1 MMQSCVSAFARSART
16 IALAA
21 VVLAVGATTLLAQAT
36 TGKLEGKV
44 RDQQGAPIA
53 NAQVIIVGTKFGAQ
67 TNADG
72 YYFINN
78 VPAGL
83 VTIQTSFIGYK
94 TTRVT
99 DIRVVSGQTITSDV
113 TLESTPVQVDEI
125 TVVAAANELVPR
137 DAVTTKQN
145 VEGDYADKLPVDRI
159 NNVLA
164 LQPGVVA
171 SATGNTLSIRGGRVD
186 EGATY
191 IDGVPVGPGNR
202 GAAQDAAPGGQ
213 NVTVGT
219 NGFEDASVTTG
230 GASAAFGGAQSGIV
244 SISTRT
250 GGSKFNGAVGYET
263 DGLFG
268 NSVSLGFNRVTASLG
283 GPIVSN
289 LTFFISGAVEGAQSN
304 GTLGTAG
311 ADRQDSPYFVAAGTD
326 TVVGVPS
333 VRDDP
338 TADTT
343 YVTIQNLAV
352 YTGKCDET
360 MSYAGINIKNITDS
374 AGEMN
379 NNYGQD
385 CQGIRIPGTA
395 ASTYQVQGKLNYSYG
410 TGSRLFLSAI
420 ASQAQARG
428 WAGGLAGTYTSI
440 YNPQILG
447 ASTANNQVYTL
458 GITQNLSKSAAR
470 ALALD
475 LNLSY
480 QRDQFISGPM
490 TRQSEADTRAPW
502 GGFMLTPIDYQ
513 FNFDNFPLNDELLKN
528 WQQNLPTR
536 QTPYDLQNI
545 SQYGLVDLWRNNAY
559 GVTGFSES
567 GGPTGAI
574 NLATESRWIGTAA
587 LDWQLDRYNRV
598 KIGGGYTGYDIT
610 SYSSGLTSQFFSDY
624 FSVKPTSYTG
634 YAEDRLDLGDV
645 VLVAGLRYDY
655 YNSNASHPQYCRAAS
670 TGGTPA
676 TDSAIA
682 CQLSA
687 RISTNPMY
695 DPNNAQASLDSIYVA
710 DQSHTYLSP
719 HLQVSFPVS
728 ERTNMRF
735 SYAHQV
741 QAPDFSLI
749 LSGMNTDIDITNAN
763 QVYGA
768 DLDFGTTITFEF
780 GIRHA
785 FSDDMVLDFSAYNR
799 DVQANA
805 AGRILSIYDPVK
817 LAYNDLRYYT
827 NQDFGNYRG
836 FDIRLDKR
844 IGSLFN
850 GTLAYSFADAKNT
863 GSDPNTYINFGSR
876 VVNQLQPNGAEP
888 PPSAYLPTT
897 YTRPHNL
904 AGSFSVTFPNQW
916 NAGSTTGAI
925 FQNVGIFATF
935 RVASG
940 TAYTVCPSESG
951 NEGNLSPNVCAK
963 GNFDG
968 DQNGARI
975 PTFRNTDLRVTKGF
989 RFGAM
994 DLTAY
999 LDVRNV
1005 FNFENTI
1012 QVFSTTNGI
1021 ANSAELQE
1029 VWAGDSGSYA
1039 NEAIQSGAYDVATG
1053 AMTLPATGGCDTW
1066 SLQNGNPGAP
1076 NCIYLIRAEQRF
1088 GNGDGVFSISE
1099 QRRASAAYY
1108 YTGRSNAS
1116 FTSAPRRMRLG
1127 LELNF

>member
-1 MMQSCVSAFARSART
+1 MMQSCVSAFARTART
-16 IALAA
+16 VALAA

-99 DIRVVSGQTITSDV
+99 DIRVASGQTITSDV
-113 TLESTPVQVDEI
+113 TLESTPIQVTEI
-125 TVVAAANELVPR
+125 TVVAAQNELVPR
-137 DAVTTKQN
+137 DAVTTKQS

-171 SATGNTLSIRGGRVD
+171 STSGNTLSIRGGRVD

-191 IDGVPVGPGNR
+191 IDGVPVGSGNR
-202 GAAQDAAPGGQ
+202 GAAQDAAPATQ
-213 NVTVGT
+213 NVSVGT
-219 NGFEDASVTTG
+219 NGFEDASITTG

-250 GGSKFNGAVGYET
+250 GGSKFSGAVGYES
-263 DGLFG
+263 DELFG
-268 NSVSLGFNRVTASLG
+268 NSTSLGFNRVTASLG

-289 LTFFISGAVEGAQSN
+289 LTFFLSGAVEGSQSN
-304 GTLGTAG
+304 GALGTAG
-311 ADRQDSPYFVAAGTD
+311 MDRADSPYFVAAGTD
-326 TVVGVPS
+326 TVVKVPS
-333 VRDDP
+333 VRGDP
-338 TADTT
+338 TADTS

-360 MSYAGINIKNITDS
+360 MSYAGINISKSSNP
-374 AGEMN
+374 EMAD
-379 NNYGQD
+379 NYGVD
-385 CQGIRIPGTA
+385 CQGIRMPGTA

-410 TGSRLFLSAI
+410 TGSRIFLSAI
-420 ASQAQARG
+420 ASQGQARN
-428 WAGGLAGTYTSI
+428 WAGGITGTYASI

-458 GITQNLSKSAAR
+458 GITQNLSKSAER

-475 LNLSY
+475 INLSY
-480 QRDQFISGPM
+480 QHDQFISGPM
-490 TRQSEADTRAPW
+490 TRESEANTRDPW
-502 GGFMLTPIDYQ
+502 GGFMLAPIDYL
-513 FNFDNFPLNDELLKN
+513 FNFDNFPLDDQLLDN
-528 WQQNLPTR
+528 WQQNIPER
-536 QTPYDLQNI
+536 QTPYDLQDVG
-545 SQYGLVDLWRNNAY
+545 QYGLTDNWRNNAY
-559 GVTGFSES
+559 GLTGFSES

-574 NLATESRWIGTAA
+574 NMSTESRWIAGAA
-587 LDWQLDRYNRV
+587 LDWQVDRYNRI
-598 KIGGGYTGYDIT
+598 KIGGGYTGFEMT

-624 FSVKPTSYTG
+624 FKEKPTAYTG

-655 YNSNASHPQYCRAAS
+655 YNSNAAHPQYCRAAS

-682 CQLSA
+682 CQLTA
-687 RISTNPMY
+687 RISTNPMF
-695 DPNNAQASLDSIYVA
+695 DANNAEASLDSIYVD

-749 LSGMNTDIDITNAN
+749 LSGINTDIDITNAN

-805 AGRILSIYDPVK
+805 AGRLLSIYDPVK
-817 LAYNDLRYYT
+817 LSYNDLRYYT

-836 FDIRLDKR
+836 FDLRLDKR

-888 PPSAYLPTT
+888 PPSAFLPTT

-904 AGSFSVTFPNQW
+904 AGSFSVTFPNGW

-940 TAYTVCPSESG
+940 TAYTVCPAESG
-951 NEGNLSPNVCAK
+951 NENNLSPGVCSK

-968 DQNGARI
+968 DQNGARL

-999 LDVRNV
+999 IDVRNL
-1005 FNFENTI
+1005 FNFENTV
-1012 QVFSTTNGI
+1012 QVFTTTNGI
-1021 ANSAELQE
+1021 ENAVELQT
-1029 VWAGDSGSYA
+1029 VWAGDSSSYA
-1039 NEAIQSGAYDVATG
+1039 IEAAASNAYNSATG
-1053 AMTLPATGGCDTW
+1053 AMTLPTPNGCDSW
-1066 SLQNGNPGAP
+1066 SLQNGDPGAP
-1076 NCIYLIRAEQRF
+1076 NCMYLIRAEERF
-1088 GNGDGVFSISE
+1088 GDGDGVFSLSE

-1116 FTSAPRRMRLG
+1116 FTSSPRRMRLG